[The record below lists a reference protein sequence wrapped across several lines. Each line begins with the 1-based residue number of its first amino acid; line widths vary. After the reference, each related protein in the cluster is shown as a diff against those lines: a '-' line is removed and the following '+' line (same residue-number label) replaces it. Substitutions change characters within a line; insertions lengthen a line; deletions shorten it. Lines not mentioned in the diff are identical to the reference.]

1 MCRPGVVVLALACV
15 LAPAVVRAQ
24 QVPNEIDALYKAFV
38 KAYDAK
44 NVKGV
49 MALTT
54 PDLTLRQRSG
64 TLNARQTREM
74 LEATFANP
82 SRVSTTYKI
91 LSCQVRGSTALCKVS
106 MTTKGRMADGDGK
119 LRSIQATSVSN
130 DTLAK
135 TGGGWRIKASDTLS
149 ETVLV
154 DGKPLAPPPGP
165 PAASPHKTK
174 R

>member
-15 LAPAVVRAQ
+15 LAPAMGRAQ
-24 QVPNEIDALYKAFV
+24 QVPAEIDALYKAFV

-44 NVKGV
+44 NVKAV

-54 PDLTLRQRSG
+54 PDLTLRQRSM

-91 LSCQVRGSTALCKVS
+91 LSCQVRGSTAVCKVS
-106 MTTKGRMADGDGK
+106 MTTKGRMADADGK

-130 DTLAK
+130 DTLVK
-135 TGGGWRIKASDTLS
+135 TTGGWRIKASDTLS
-149 ETVLV
+149 ETMLV
-154 DGKPLAPPPGP
+154 DGKPLAASPGP
-165 PAASPHKTK
+165 PPAAPN
-174 R
+174 RPRR